1 MVYVRVWD
9 TSNRDLYNEL
19 QWLFLFA
26 VVLVK
31 VQDTDRWKCSRE
43 ASVAYILIFVFAA
56 AFHSM

>member
-19 QWLFLFA
+19 QWLFLFV

-31 VQDTDRWKCSRE
+31 VQDTDRWNMYPDG
-43 ASVAYILIFVFAA
+43 A
-56 AFHSM
+56 

>member
-1 MVYVRVWD
+1 MVFVRVWD

-31 VQDTDRWKCSRE
+31 VQDTDRWNMYPDG
-43 ASVAYILIFVFAA
+43 A
-56 AFHSM
+56 